1 MKIFKTFSAG
11 VAAFALVALAP
22 AHAAVVNGDFE
33 NGLTGWV
40 QQPGTEIA
48 VYQGADY
55 IPCCGVT
62 GTAADLANHF
72 ASFGAGD
79 QVNVSSIN
87 QALDGITGG
96 TKYTLNFDFGALG
109 GGFQTLTASI
119 YDGESLIATGNYTAS
134 ANNNLHT
141 TFVNHSLSFTPTDSN
156 VYVFFNV
163 DPFTA
168 SVDGILDNVVVSSAV
183 PEPAS
188 WALMLTGFGLAGVA
202 MRRRRV
208 NKVQFA

>member
-1 MKIFKTFSAG
+1 MKISKSLSAG
-11 VAAFALVALAP
+11 IAAFALVAFAP
-22 AHAAVVNGDFE
+22 AQAAVVNGDFE

-40 QQPGTEIA
+40 QSPNTEIA

-62 GTAADLANHF
+62 GTPADLANHF

-79 QVNVSSIN
+79 QPNVSSIH
-87 QALDGITGG
+87 QALAGITGG
-96 TKYTLNFDFGALG
+96 TMYALNFDFGALG
-109 GGFQTLTASI
+109 GGFQTLTANI
-119 YDGESLIATGNYTAS
+119 YDGEALIATGNYTAS

-163 DPFTA
+163 DPFTT
-168 SVDGILDNVVVSSAV
+168 SVDGILDNVVLTSAV

-188 WALMLTGFGLAGVA
+188 WALMLTGFGFAGVA
-202 MRRRRV
+202 LRRRRAT
-208 NKVQFA
+208 KVQFA